1 MSSSYKSSRV
11 FNLEERKRQT
21 GKPVTEVE
29 IFQWKSVLL
38 EELRK
43 NTNFS
48 TLLVP
53 AAEWKS
59 PKSENRGFTGDDAQT
74 TAKCVDDMLTKISSL
89 APSCLVRAIINRT
102 NCLQDIWNLI
112 YEWAGIQTTGSKH
125 LDYYRIKKSWSPSSD
140 ETKQEFFYRLRDAME
155 DTLLS
160 SDTSVLEFGKAITDD
175 EDMSPCINSLVVM
188 DWIDTIG
195 GSTLVEHIFRVYAK
209 DLETSTLG
217 SLQGRISKNLDS
229 LMHEIEEQQVAHA
242 NRTEVLHKLH
252 NLEKVSR
259 PHNTFKQ
266 NQKSQSTLSSRS
278 QNVRSPSRYC
288 KLCQRAGNHT
298 LAYCPQL
305 SPSDR
310 SQIAKVRHV
319 TSTLDDMSIQEESS
333 DNEVDNEYLDTE
345 ASTHETGSD

>member
-1 MSSSYKSSRV
+1 
-11 FNLEERKRQT
+11 
-21 GKPVTEVE
+21 
-29 IFQWKSVLL
+29 
-38 EELRK
+38 
-43 NTNFS
+43 
-48 TLLVP
+48 
-53 AAEWKS
+53 
-59 PKSENRGFTGDDAQT
+59 
-74 TAKCVDDMLTKISSL
+74 
-89 APSCLVRAIINRT
+89 
-102 NCLQDIWNLI
+102 
-112 YEWAGIQTTGSKH
+112 
-125 LDYYRIKKSWSPSSD
+125 
-140 ETKQEFFYRLRDAME
+140 ME

-195 GSTLVEHIFRVYAK
+195 GSTLVKHIFRVYAK

-278 QNVRSPSRYC
+278 QNVRSSLKILQTLSTSRKSHPS
-288 KLCQRAGNHT
+288 LLPSTQPILPPTTDCQ
-298 LAYCPQL
+298 
-305 SPSDR
+305 
-310 SQIAKVRHV
+310 
-319 TSTLDDMSIQEESS
+319 STTCYQCSR
-333 DNEVDNEYLDTE
+333 
-345 ASTHETGSD
+345 